1 MGKTLVAA
9 AGAGLA
15 VGAGAI
21 GHLAHTP
28 KADYGNLFFD
38 LMTENVGSW
47 ASTLMGLMVLTILV
61 KVSTISREVTP
72 LANFLTSH
80 GLGLA
85 MIPLAWALLAAA
97 FGQRGRLAGQCA
109 TVSGILLAV
118 AIAVVFTIAILRPA
132 T

>member
-1 MGKTLVAA
+1 MKTTAPPAA
-9 AGAGLA
+9 RDQDSSGLA
-15 VGAGAI
+15 FVI
-21 GHLAHTP
+21 GLTQFVFLA
-28 KADYGNLFFD
+28 L
-38 LMTENVGSW
+38 
-47 ASTLMGLMVLTILV
+47 GLMVLTILV